1 MNELVNDR
9 QATAIHEAAHAVI
22 SYMLSR
28 RIMYAIL
35 FTDRDGEVVPM
46 CSACNACLA
55 YYGKNNPANDAHS
68 KLIQDDLRC
77 DMAIAVAGRLGQHAI
92 CGNQSMVEGDFDKD
106 RARAKELA
114 SAIHFWKDHACWVC
128 KYSAWE
134 ICSQYDKSITEA
146 VSKILKLEAVE
157 NSIRALAVLFEQ
169 SKNCSRI
176 QGDAIEN
183 CLKKQSLPKGEKS
196 APFQRHRPR

>member
-1 MNELVNDR
+1 MNELGNER

-22 SYMLSR
+22 SYMLGR

-46 CSACNACLA
+46 CSVCNSCLA
-55 YYGKNNPANDAHS
+55 YYGKNSPANDAHS

-77 DMAIAVAGRLGQHAI
+77 DMAIAVAGNIGQQAI
-92 CGNQSMVEGDFDKD
+92 CGNQSIVEGDFDKD

-114 SAIHFWKDHACWVC
+114 SAIHFWKDHECWVC
-128 KYSAWE
+128 KYSACE
-134 ICSQYDKSITEA
+134 ICSQYDRSITEA

-157 NSIRALAVLFEQ
+157 NSIRALAILFEQ

-183 CLKKQSLPKGEKS
+183 FLKKRNLTKGQEIRVLPA
-196 APFQRHRPR
+196 APA